1 VGNGKGRGLPKR
13 GRRWLAG
20 VATGRLAREERGGG
34 LPGCCARAAC
44 TGGQGMGA
52 GGCGRTNGELGL
64 EFRNK

>member
-34 LPGCCARAAC
+34 LPGCCLRACSVRRRPAAR
-44 TGGQGMGA
+44 GWGLVVVEGQMG
-52 GGCGRTNGELGL
+52 N
-64 EFRNK
+64 